1 MANDVSFSLKNQ
13 MPMITQILPEK
24 FEQAILKS
32 SMTVNNNV
40 KRILTGSRSGRL
52 YRVPA
57 TKVKYR
63 ASAPMEA
70 PAIRLGDLRQ
80 RYNYQVKRHGFNA
93 IGYVGNPLPYAPM
106 LEYGTKNIAPR
117 PHLKKAFLESKAD
130 ILRNFQG
137 LL

>member
-1 MANDVSFSLKNQ
+1 
-13 MPMITQILPEK
+13 MITQIMPEK

-32 SMTVNNNV
+32 SITVNNNV
-40 KRILTGSRSGRL
+40 KRILSGARSGRL
-52 YRVPA
+52 YKVPA

-80 RYNYQVKRHGFNA
+80 QYNYKVKKHGFNA
-93 IGYVGNPLPYAPM
+93 IGYVGNPLKYAPM

-117 PHLKKAFLESKAD
+117 PHLKKAFLESKAQ
-130 ILRNFQG
+130 ILKNF
-137 LL
+137 LDLM